1 MSSAP
6 QATTQTPH
14 TLSRGEVEIL
24 LAQLAGEVTR
34 DSSHVY
40 STPVGELRSVTTV
53 IRSLDKPALIGW
65 ASKMQSEADCAA
77 AMAWL
82 AEPPET
88 RGDLLARLNRCRQAH
103 KAASK
108 KAADAGTEGHKLAE
122 YEFRKRLGLDAVKP
136 EITQPE
142 HAYAVLAGILEWV
155 KEHNVQPV
163 AMEPMVYSRKYGYA
177 GAGDL
182 ICYYEDRPRPALVDW
197 KSSENGRIY
206 REAWLQ
212 SHALRGAYR
221 EHGLEMDGF
230 AIGIPR
236 SGVGE
241 INPVEMPWNEQTYVA
256 FRALV
261 AVDKWAQQQ
270 G

>member
-1 MSSAP
+1 MSATASA
-6 QATTQTPH
+6 QSG
-14 TLSRGEVEIL
+14 LSRSEVELL
-24 LAQLAGEVTR
+24 LAHLAGEITR
-34 DSSHVY
+34 DRFHVY

-53 IRSLDKPALIGW
+53 IRSLDKPALLGW
-65 ASKMQSEADCAA
+65 ASKMQSEADAAA

-82 AEPPET
+82 QEPPET
-88 RGDLLARLNRCRQAH
+88 RGDLLPRLMKCRQAH
-103 KAASK
+103 KALSK

-122 YEFRKRLGLDAVKP
+122 YEFKKRLGMDAVKP

-142 HAYAVLAGILEWV
+142 QAYAVLSGILEWV

-163 AMEPMVYSRKYGYA
+163 AMEPMVYSRKFGYA

-182 ICYYEDRPRPALVDW
+182 ICYYEDRPKPVLVDW
-197 KSSENGRIY
+197 KSSEGGRIY

-221 EHGLEMDGF
+221 EHGLDMDGF
-230 AIGIPR
+230 AVGIPR

-241 INPVEMPWNEQTYVA
+241 LNPVEMPWSEQTYIA

-261 AVDKWAQQQ
+261 AVDKWAQVQ